1 MAIETACLTAAWV
14 LTGLKY
20 YVLFG
25 ICERKEKEET
35 TRPKI
40 GTLYESEIK
49 YTFYLFVRL

>member
-14 LTGLKY
+14 RTGLKY

-49 YTFYLFVRL
+49 YTFYTLC